1 MEPGSLLGLPFPLTW
16 LREPE
21 RWEIDAGALTIQAGR
36 QTDWFIDPAGNAEPA
51 LNAPALVGPV
61 GGDFMLQARV
71 SVEFGATFDAGVLML
86 HADDRCWAK
95 LCFEL
100 SPQGLPMVVSV
111 VTRETSDDCNSR
123 VVDSG
128 ADLWLRVARLGA
140 AFAFHSS
147 SDRQHW
153 ELVRYFGLPAAS
165 VSVGFEAQSPIGEG
179 CSATFADIGF
189 EPRRLADLRSGL

>member
-16 LREPE
+16 LREPD
-21 RWEIDAGALTIQAGR
+21 RWAIDGGALTIQAGR
-36 QTDWFIDPAGNAEPA
+36 QTDWFIDPAGGGEPM
-51 LNAPALVGPV
+51 LNAPALVGAAT
-61 GGDFMLQARV
+61 GDFILQARV

-86 HADDRCWAK
+86 HAYDRCWAK

-111 VTRETSDDCNSR
+111 VTREHSDDCNSR
-123 VVDSG
+123 TVDA

-147 SDRQHW
+147 SDGHLW
-153 ELVRYFGLPAAS
+153 ELVRYFGLPETS
-165 VSVGFEAQSPIGEG
+165 VSVGFEAQSPLGDG
-179 CSATFADIGF
+179 CAATFADIGF
-189 EPRRLADLRSGL
+189 TPGRLADLRNGA

>member
-21 RWEIDAGALTIQAGR
+21 RWEIAAGALTIQAGR
-36 QTDWFIDPAGNAEPA
+36 QTDWFVDPAGEAEPM
-51 LNAPALVGPV
+51 LNAPALVGAV
-61 GGDFMLQARV
+61 AGDFTLQARI
-71 SVEFGATFDAGVLML
+71 SVEFGSTFDAGVLML

-111 VTRETSDDCNSR
+111 VTRGSSDDCNSR
-123 VVDSG
+123 IVEG
-128 ADLWLRVARLGA
+128 GELWLRVARLGA

-147 SDRQHW
+147 SDGRRW
-153 ELVRYFGLPAAS
+153 ELVRHFGLPAES
-165 VSVGFEAQSPIGEG
+165 VSVGFEAQSPLGEG
-179 CSATFADIGF
+179 CAATFADVGF
-189 EPRRLADLRSGL
+189 KPGRLADLRNGV

>member
-1 MEPGSLLGLPFPLTW
+1 MEPGSLLGLPFQLTW
-16 LREPE
+16 LRKPE

-36 QTDWFIDPAGNAEPA
+36 QTDWFIDPAGDLPPM
-51 LNAPALVGPV
+51 LNAPALVGAIA
-61 GGDFMLQARV
+61 GDFMLQARV
-71 SVEFGATFDAGVLML
+71 SVDFGATFDAGVLML

-111 VTRETSDDCNSR
+111 VTREHSDDCNSR
-123 VVDSG
+123 TVDG

-147 SDRQHW
+147 SDGHQW
-153 ELVRYFGLPAAS
+153 ELVRYFDLPGAS
-165 VSVGFEAQSPIGEG
+165 VSVGFEAQSPLGEG
-179 CSATFADIGF
+179 CVATFSDIGF
-189 EPRRLADLRSGL
+189 TPGRLADLRSGV